1 METKFISRSI
11 SNNKKGQMSWS
22 TIVVW
27 PGALVARAEVAAL
40 EIGRT
45 LAVSDTTAPVV
56 VVVTV
61 AIAITWVVAIAIAR
75 VIPIAIVV
83 AGVVALASIV
93 AGESAVAIAGEP
105 SPRRPLLPPVV
116 GRAAARLVV
125 VVEATV
131 VVVAIVASVG
141 KVAAGAA

>member
-1 METKFISRSI
+1 MQTKYISISI
-11 SNNKKGQMSWS
+11 SNNKRDQMSWS

-40 EIGRT
+40 EVGRT

-56 VVVTV
+56 VVVVTV
-61 AIAITWVVAIAIAR
+61 AIAITWVVA
-75 VIPIAIVV
+75 
-83 AGVVALASIV
+83 GVVALAPVV

-105 SPRRPLLPPVV
+105 SPRGPLLPPVV

-125 VVEATV
+125 VVVEATV
-131 VVVAIVASVG
+131 VVVVASVG

>member
-61 AIAITWVVAIAIAR
+61 AIAITRVVAIAIA
-75 VIPIAIVV
+75 
-83 AGVVALASIV
+83 GVVALAPVV

-105 SPRRPLLPPVV
+105 SPRGPLLPPVV

-125 VVEATV
+125 VVVEATV
-131 VVVAIVASVG
+131 VVVAIV
-141 KVAAGAA
+141 

>member
-1 METKFISRSI
+1 
-11 SNNKKGQMSWS
+11 MSWS

-40 EIGRT
+40 EVGRT

-56 VVVTV
+56 VVTV
-61 AIAITWVVAIAIAR
+61 AIAITRVVAIAIAG

-83 AGVVALASIV
+83 AGVVALVPVV

-105 SPRRPLLPPVV
+105 SPRGPLLPPVV
-116 GRAAARLVV
+116 GRAAARL

>member
-1 METKFISRSI
+1 MQTKYISISI
-11 SNNKKGQMSWS
+11 SNNKRDQMSWS

-56 VVVTV
+56 VVTV
-61 AIAITWVVAIAIAR
+61 AIAG

-83 AGVVALASIV
+83 AGVVALAPVV

-105 SPRRPLLPPVV
+105 SPRGPLLPPVI

-125 VVEATV
+125 VVKATV
-131 VVVAIVASVG
+131 VVVAIVAPVG
-141 KVAAGAA
+141 KVAAGSA

>member
-1 METKFISRSI
+1 MC
-11 SNNKKGQMSWS
+11 WS

-40 EIGRT
+40 EVGRT
-45 LAVSDTTAPVV
+45 LAVSDTTAPVVV

-61 AIAITWVVAIAIAR
+61 AIAITWVVAIAIAG

-83 AGVVALASIV
+83 AGVVALAPVV
-93 AGESAVAIAGEP
+93 AGESSVAIAGEP
-105 SPRRPLLPPVV
+105 SPRGPLLPPVV
-116 GRAAARLVV
+116 GRAAARL